1 MMIMTADTISDTD
14 TGYSLSLEQSVSTA
28 LGESIAVKQKLLP
41 QVPLIIRMAE
51 AISGRLEKGGK
62 VLFFGNGGS
71 AADAQHL
78 AAELVGKFKLN
89 RRALAALALT
99 TDTSILTAISNDFGQ
114 EYIFSRQV
122 EALATEKDTVI
133 TISTSGRSQNVIN
146 GLKAARAM
154 GTLCIG
160 LSGEDGGTMQKYC
173 DLCLM
178 VPSRSTP
185 RIQEAHITVGHI
197 LCDLIESKLAEQ
209 K

>member
-1 MMIMTADTISDTD
+1 MTADTISDTD